1 MTYNYK
7 PRGICPRAISIELDG
22 EVIRSVQF
30 DGGCAGNL
38 TGISNLVVGMSARDI
53 IAKFK
58 GTRCGNKPTSCPD
71 QLSQALEE
79 ALAAQAV
86 RR

>member
-7 PRGICPRAISIELDG
+7 PRGICPRSISVELDG
-22 EVIRSVQF
+22 ETIRSVQF

-38 TGISNLVVGMSARDI
+38 TGISNLVEGMQARDV

-71 QLSQALEE
+71 QLSKALEE
-79 ALAAQAV
+79 ALAAEIVA
-86 RR
+86 R

>member
-1 MTYNYK
+1 MTYNYT
-7 PRGICPRAISIELDG
+7 PRGICPRSISIELEG
-22 EVIRSVQF
+22 ETIRSVRF

-38 TGISNLVVGMSARDI
+38 TGISNLVEGMAARDV

-71 QLSQALEE
+71 QLAKALEE
-79 ALAAQAV
+79 ALAAAV
-86 RR
+86 VR

>member
-7 PRGICPRAISIELDG
+7 PRGICPRSISVDLDG
-22 EVIRSVQF
+22 ETIRSVQF

-38 TGISNLVVGMSARDI
+38 TGISNLVEGMPAREV

-71 QLSQALEE
+71 QLAKALEE
-79 ALAAQAV
+79 ALAAAV
-86 RR
+86 VR